1 MRLTRVYVEEPLA
14 AGTTC
19 VIGGSAANHIARVLR
34 LREGD
39 ALTLFDGRGGEYGAR
54 IAAFR
59 KEAVLAQ
66 VQEHRDVELESALDL
81 TLVQGI
87 SRGERMDWVMQKATE
102 LGVRRIVPVLTER
115 SVVKLDDR
123 HGEKKLQHWRGV
135 VIAACEQCGRNRVPE
150 VTAPMPFH
158 EALSSAIT
166 APPLLAQQ
174 RHGVSAHPRADAGT
188 GAAAADHERRPADRS
203 PKAQTGDRAL
213 TGGAGPDGAGKARL
227 PADVTRLLLSPQA
240 SLRVRDLPR
249 PARVALL
256 IGPEGGLA
264 DAEQDAAVK
273 AGFIPVQLG
282 PRILRTETAAIA
294 ALAALQHDFGD
305 L

>member
-1 MRLTRVYVEEPLA
+1 VRLTRVYVDEPLM
-14 AGTTC
+14 AGTSC
-19 VIGGSAANHIARVLR
+19 FIGGSAANHIARVLR

-39 ALTLFDGRGGEYGAR
+39 TLTLFDGRGGEYGAR
-54 IAAFR
+54 LAGFR
-59 KEAVLAQ
+59 KDAVQ
-66 VQEHRDVELESALDL
+66 VDVKEHRDVERESALDL

-102 LGVRRIVPVLTER
+102 LGVRRIVPMFTER

-123 HGEKKLQHWRGV
+123 QSEKKLQHWRGI

-150 VTAPMPFH
+150 VTAPMNFY
-158 EALSSAIT
+158 EAIRASGGSAET
-166 APPLLAQQ
+166 SRARGA
-174 RHGVSAHPRADAGT
+174 AATADAGAAT
-188 GAAAADHERRPADRS
+188 SVAVARADTAAAN
-203 PKAQTGDRAL
+203 
-213 TGGAGPDGAGKARL
+213 AGPAASADPANGALSDDSATTA
-227 PADVTRLLLSPQA
+227 PARLLLSPQA
-240 SLRVRDLPR
+240 ALRTRDLPR
-249 PARVALL
+249 PSRVILL

-264 DAEQDAAVK
+264 DNEEEAAVK
-273 AGFIPVQLG
+273 AGFNPVQLG